1 MKQFL
6 SIVLVLSSFLLKA
19 QQYTVTQIPYSPLP
33 FNQGIE
39 VVSYQDD
46 TWGEVIPIGF
56 DFEYFGNSYSS
67 LVLSTNGA
75 VSFNTSLLNSFC
87 PWVISDSMPLVGFP
101 NCILFP
107 FQDMLPGQIA
117 ATSGTILHQ
126 VYGTPPNRLFVL
138 SFDSVPYFSCTSA
151 YYTGQLIL
159 HENNNDIEIQIQHKD
174 TCTQWNA
181 GASILGIQN
190 IDNSEYYVASNYDY
204 PNVWSAYNE
213 AWLFSPDSVYSP
225 INNWNRISGRVFAD
239 ENTDCTY
246 NGIDYPLMN
255 KPVLFENTLG
265 DTSYIFTDV
274 QGYYS
279 KYFPSGTYNFTTQN
293 IANQYYNTNCP
304 VGGYHNV
311 NFSGLNDSSDNNLF
325 ADTIVNYCSD
335 INVGLV
341 AYGEP
346 DTLFGWGFDP
356 MGVCDTAFIQ
366 IFVSNSGTMNDN
378 VSLVLTL
385 NDSTQILSSLWAY
398 TSLGANQY
406 SFDIGNINANAD
418 SSVILM
424 VKAGCDTIGTQYCF
438 AASVSGLQFDCYPY
452 NNNDNFCTFIGVP
465 YDPNSI
471 YVYSELHAGIGA
483 TDYLQTE
490 NNDNFKYT
498 INFQNTGSAPAQD
511 VRVETVID
519 EHLNLNSITPL
530 NSSANYNWL
539 VVGNKLIFYF
549 DNIQLPDS
557 NSNEPGSHGFVNF
570 KIQQNTGNPY
580 NTIIPHLANIF
591 FDYLSPITT
600 NTAIVELVEPNS
612 TNDIDK
618 SLFDI
623 FPNPASKYFTIN
635 CKGKNVYEIID
646 VLGRKI
652 GGGLFENQT
661 RINTSEWITGVYFIS
676 LNNSDKNYSKKII
689 IE

>member
-1 MKQFL
+1 
-6 SIVLVLSSFLLKA
+6 
-19 QQYTVTQIPYSPLP
+19 
-33 FNQGIE
+33 
-39 VVSYQDD
+39 
-46 TWGEVIPIGF
+46 
-56 DFEYFGNSYSS
+56 
-67 LVLSTNGA
+67 
-75 VSFNTSLLNSFC
+75 
-87 PWVISDSMPLVGFP
+87 
-101 NCILFP
+101 
-107 FQDMLPGQIA
+107 
-117 ATSGTILHQ
+117 
-126 VYGTPPNRLFVL
+126 
-138 SFDSVPYFSCTSA
+138 
-151 YYTGQLIL
+151 
-159 HENNNDIEIQIQHKD
+159 
-174 TCTQWNA
+174 
-181 GASILGIQN
+181 
-190 IDNSEYYVASNYDY
+190 
-204 PNVWSAYNE
+204 
-213 AWLFSPDSVYSP
+213 
-225 INNWNRISGRVFAD
+225 
-239 ENTDCTY
+239 
-246 NGIDYPLMN
+246 
-255 KPVLFENTLG
+255 
-265 DTSYIFTDV
+265 
-274 QGYYS
+274 
-279 KYFPSGTYNFTTQN
+279 
-293 IANQYYNTNCP
+293 
-304 VGGYHNV
+304 
-311 NFSGLNDSSDNNLF
+311 
-325 ADTIVNYCSD
+325 
-335 INVGLV
+335 
-341 AYGEP
+341 
-346 DTLFGWGFDP
+346 
-356 MGVCDTAFIQ
+356 
-366 IFVSNSGTMNDN
+366 MNDN

-406 SFDIGNINANAD
+406 SFDIGNINANTD

-580 NTIIPHLANIF
+580 NTIIAHLANIF